1 MTGRFLHLPQPAVSE
16 TTAGHLPP
24 AHIPQ
29 PAPAALSFPAS
40 PHCVNAAFHMSDR
53 YGRKLCCS
61 DCPPPPC
68 PDCRGRGFRIV
79 TDDGTRPAC
88 ITCEGLGA
96 LAGGGA
102 YG

>member
-1 MTGRFLHLPQPAVSE
+1 MTGRFPTLPPASSLP
-16 TTAGHLPP
+16 AGHLPP
-24 AHIPQ
+24 ARATSC
-29 PAPAALSFPAS
+29 APAALSLPAS

-53 YGRKLCCS
+53 YGRKRRCS

-79 TDDGTRPAC
+79 TDDGTRPNC

-96 LAGGGA
+96 LVGGRAHG
-102 YG
+102 